1 MNTKRRMNTP
11 MLLTLSLGHVVADIY
26 GGMLPAMLPIFVS
39 TFGLSYFAVALVS
52 ASHSFSASAIQPVLG
67 YVSDRINGK
76 LVLPLAPLVAAVG
89 VTVATQAPVYGLVLI
104 AVAIGGLGIAAYH
117 PEGYKAAGYYSGDQQ
132 NTGTSIFS
140 VGGNIGVAAGPLVV
154 AVLYAWQAQRGL
166 ILMLIPGILMALV
179 LWRLLPRIETGT
191 EVAPPDF
198 KAAFLDI
205 RPVLKPFVLLLVIV
219 ILRSF
224 FWVSLGTFIPL
235 YAVAELD
242 MTVPEAAAGLLPFLL
257 FSGAIGTLI
266 GGYVADRTSKEGLL
280 LWSLAPVPLFVYVF
294 LHTSGLWLPFMLVL
308 IGGFTV
314 STFAVTVV
322 MSHELLPKQ
331 RAMASGMMVG
341 FAWGISGMGT
351 PFVGIFA
358 DNFGLPAAFNVLMLA
373 PLLPLALTLLYLRL
387 MQRDGKYRARM
398 AVRSSPTV

>member
-1 MNTKRRMNTP
+1 MP
-11 MLLTLSLGHVVADIY
+11 MLLTLSLGHVMADIY

-67 YVSDRINGK
+67 YVSDRFNGK
-76 LVLPLAPLVAAVG
+76 LVLPLSPLVAALG
-89 VTVATQAPVYGLVLI
+89 VTVATQAPLYGLVLI

-117 PEGYKAAGYYSGDQQ
+117 PEGYKAAGYYSGDRQS
-132 NTGTSIFS
+132 TGTSIFS
-140 VGGNIGVAAGPLVV
+140 VGGNLGVAAGPVVV

-166 ILMLIPGILMALV
+166 ILLVVPGVIMALV
-179 LWRLLPRIETGT
+179 LWRLLPRIETGA
-191 EVAPPDF
+191 EIAPPDL
-198 KAAFLDI
+198 KAALLDI
-205 RPVLKPFVLLLVIV
+205 RPVLTPFVLLLVIV

-224 FWVSLGTFIPL
+224 FWVSLSTFIPL
-235 YAVAELD
+235 YAVAELG

-257 FSGAIGTLI
+257 FSGAIGTLV

-294 LHTSGLWLPFMLVL
+294 LHTSGFWLPLMLVF
-308 IGGFTV
+308 IGAFTV

-351 PFVGIFA
+351 PFVGLFA
-358 DNFGLPAAFNVLMLA
+358 DSFGLPAAFTVLMLS
-373 PLLPLALTLLYLRL
+373 PLLPVALSILYLRL
-387 MQRDGKYRARM
+387 MRQGGKYRARM
-398 AVRSSPTV
+398 AVRSSPTA

>member
-1 MNTKRRMNTP
+1 MNMP
-11 MLLTLSLGHVVADIY
+11 MLLTLSLGHVMADIY

-67 YVSDRINGK
+67 YVSDRFNGK
-76 LVLPLAPLVAAVG
+76 LVLPLSPLVAALG
-89 VTVATQAPVYGLVLI
+89 VTIATQAPLYGLVLI

-117 PEGYKAAGYYSGDQQ
+117 PEGYKAAGYYSGDRQS
-132 NTGTSIFS
+132 TGTSIFS
-140 VGGNIGVAAGPLVV
+140 VGGNLGVAAGPVVV

-166 ILMLIPGILMALV
+166 ILLVVPGVIMALV
-179 LWRLLPRIETGT
+179 LWRLLPRIETGA
-191 EVAPPDF
+191 EIAPPDL

-205 RPVLKPFVLLLVIV
+205 RPVLTPFVLLLVIV

-224 FWVSLGTFIPL
+224 FWVSLSTFIPL
-235 YAVAELD
+235 YAVAELG

-257 FSGAIGTLI
+257 FSGAIGTLV

-294 LHTSGLWLPFMLVL
+294 LHTSGFWLPLMLVF
-308 IGGFTV
+308 IGAFTV

-351 PFVGIFA
+351 PFVGLFA
-358 DNFGLPAAFNVLMLA
+358 DSFGLPAAFTVLMLS
-373 PLLPLALTLLYLRL
+373 PLLPVALSILYLRL
-387 MQRDGKYRARM
+387 MRQGGKYRARM
-398 AVRSSPTV
+398 AVRSSPTA

>member
-1 MNTKRRMNTP
+1 MNKP
-11 MLLTLSLGHVVADIY
+11 MLLTLSVGHVIADIY

-39 TFGLSYFAVALVS
+39 TFGLSYGAVALVS
-52 ASHSFSASAIQPVLG
+52 AAHSFSASAIQPVLG
-67 YVSDRINGK
+67 YVSDRISGK
-76 LVLPLAPLVAAVG
+76 WVLPLAPLVAAVG
-89 VTVATQAPVYGLVLI
+89 IIVATQVPVYWVALVLI
-104 AVAIGGLGIAAYH
+104 AIGGLGIAAYH
-117 PEGYKAAGYYSGDQQ
+117 PEGYKAAGYYSGDQK

-140 VGGNIGVAAGPLVV
+140 VGGNIGVAAGPVVV

-166 ILMLIPGILMALV
+166 ILMVVPGILMALV

-191 EVAPPDF
+191 EVAPPDL

-205 RPVLKPFVLLLVIV
+205 RPILIPFLLLLIIV

-235 YAVAELD
+235 YAVAELG

-257 FSGAIGTLI
+257 FSGAIGTLV

-294 LHTSGLWLPFMLVL
+294 LHTSGFWLPLMLVF

-351 PFVGIFA
+351 PLVGIFA
-358 DNFGLPAAFNVLMLA
+358 DNFGLPAAFNALMLA
-373 PLLPLALTLLYLRL
+373 PLAPLALTVLYVWL
-387 MQRDGKYRARM
+387 MRQGGKYRARM
-398 AVRSSPTV
+398 TVRATPTA

>member
-1 MNTKRRMNTP
+1 MNKP
-11 MLLTLSLGHVVADIY
+11 MLLTLSVGHVIADIY

-39 TFGLSYFAVALVS
+39 TFGLSYGAVALVS
-52 ASHSFSASAIQPVLG
+52 AAHSFSASAIQPVLG
-67 YVSDRINGK
+67 YVSDRISGK
-76 LVLPLAPLVAAVG
+76 WVLPLAPLVAAVG
-89 VTVATQAPVYGLVLI
+89 IIVATQVPVYWVALVLI
-104 AVAIGGLGIAAYH
+104 AIGGLGIAAYH
-117 PEGYKAAGYYSGDQQ
+117 PEGYKAAGHYSGDQK

-140 VGGNIGVAAGPLVV
+140 VGGNIGVAAGPVVV
-154 AVLYAWQAQRGL
+154 AVLFAWQAQRGL
-166 ILMLIPGILMALV
+166 ILMMLPGILMALV

-191 EVAPPDF
+191 EEAPPDF
-198 KAAFLDI
+198 KAAWLDI
-205 RPVLKPFVLLLVIV
+205 RPVLTPFALLLVIV

-235 YAVAELD
+235 YAVAELG

-280 LWSLAPVPLFVYVF
+280 LWSLAPVPVFVYVF
-294 LHTSGLWLPFMLVL
+294 LQTTGFWLPAMLVL

-322 MSHELLPKQ
+322 MSHELLPNQ

-358 DNFGLPAAFNVLMLA
+358 DNFGLPAAFNALMLM
-373 PLLPLALTLLYLRL
+373 PIVPLALTLLYLRL
-387 MQRDGKYRARM
+387 MRRGGKYRARM
-398 AVRSSPTV
+398 TVRATPTA

>member
-1 MNTKRRMNTP
+1 MNKP
-11 MLLTLSLGHVVADIY
+11 MLLTLSLGHVIADIY

-52 ASHSFSASAIQPVLG
+52 AAHSFSASAIQPVLG
-67 YVSDRINGK
+67 YVSDRISGK
-76 LVLPLAPLVAAVG
+76 WVLPLAPLVAAVG
-89 VTVATQAPVYGLVLI
+89 VTVATQTPVYGLVLF

-117 PEGYKAAGYYSGDQQ
+117 PEGYKAAGYYSGDQK

-140 VGGNIGVAAGPLVV
+140 VGGNIGVAAGPIVV
-154 AVLYAWQAQRGL
+154 AVLFAWQAQRGL
-166 ILMLIPGILMALV
+166 ILMVVPGILMALV
-179 LWRLLPRIETGT
+179 LWWLLPRIETGT
-191 EVAPPDF
+191 ETAPPDF
-198 KAAFLDI
+198 NAAWLDI
-205 RPVLKPFVLLLVIV
+205 RPVLTPFALLLVIV

-235 YAVAELD
+235 YAVAELG

-280 LWSLAPVPLFVYVF
+280 LWSLAPVPFFVFGF
-294 LHTSGLWLPFMLVL
+294 LQGSGLWLPVMLVL
-308 IGGFTV
+308 IGSFTV

-322 MSHELLPKQ
+322 MSHELLPRQ

-351 PFVGIFA
+351 PLVGVFA
-358 DNFGLPAAFNVLMLA
+358 DSFGLPAAFNVLMLL
-373 PLLPLALTLLYLRL
+373 PLVPLALTVFYVWL
-387 MQRDGKYRARM
+387 MRQGGKYRARM
-398 AVRSSPTV
+398 AVRTSPTG